1 MLICQQNKWLT
12 FIEVINKWSTDNIE
26 AIEKETNLDESEFK
40 KGILQKN
47 FWKFHQELVRQ
58 ILSSSEDVSFTKIVD
73 LLSEKQTLFAVLFTK
88 IFEFS
93 ILLTFITEAQ
103 MDKMLDQLYLPICKK
118 LELNET

>member
-1 MLICQQNKWLT
+1 M
-12 FIEVINKWSTDNIE
+12 
-26 AIEKETNLDESEFK
+26 
-40 KGILQKN
+40 
-47 FWKFHQELVRQ
+47 
-58 ILSSSEDVSFTKIVD
+58 SSSEDVSFTKIVD